1 MGIYLILTDPF
12 IARLTAIP
20 DIQSEWEIEDAPGE
34 GRVRSGV
41 IDLAALDGDTWWIC
55 DFKTSRSGDGQPVEE
70 FIAHEKDLYRN
81 QGLPKAKEQ

>member
-12 IARLTAIP
+12 ITRLTAIP
-20 DIQSEWEIEDAPGE
+20 DIQNEWEIEDTLAE
-34 GRVRSGV
+34 GRARSGV

-55 DFKTSRSGDGQPVEE
+55 DFKTSGSGDGQLVEG